1 MLLVVIAIACIVSVP
16 LAGGR
21 LGRLAELEVR
31 ATWAVLISAAIQVVI
46 TSAVRGGDYAL
57 HVSLHVTSYALVVW
71 FVFTNRRL
79 MGMPFVALGA
89 GLNVLAISLNGGVMP
104 AASAALRIAGI
115 DTSAGFANSAAVEH
129 PRLLFLG
136 DVIPI
141 PGPWPIGNVLSVG
154 DLLIVT
160 GVLILLHGTCGS
172 RLARALRMRSR
183 ADDSSRLASPS
194 ASL

>member
-1 MLLVVIAIACIVSVP
+1 MLLVVIAIACIISVP
-16 LAGGR
+16 LTGGR
-21 LGRLAELEVR
+21 LSRLGELEVR
-31 ATWAVLISAAIQVVI
+31 ATWAVLVSAAIQVVI

-57 HVSLHVTSYALVVW
+57 HVSLHVTSYALVAW

-79 MGMPFVALGA
+79 IGMPFVALGA

-104 AASAALRIAGI
+104 AASAALRVAGI

-154 DLLIVT
+154 DLFIVT
-160 GVLILLHGTCGS
+160 GALILLHGTCGS
-172 RLARALRMRSR
+172 RLTRAPRMRSR
-183 ADDSSRLASPS
+183 PGSQPLRESS
-194 ASL
+194 

>member
-1 MLLVVIAIACIVSVP
+1 MLLVVIAIACIISVP
-16 LAGGR
+16 LSGGR
-21 LGRLAELEVR
+21 LSRLGELEVH
-31 ATWAVLISAAIQVVI
+31 ATWAVLVSAAIQVVI

-57 HVSLHVTSYALVVW
+57 HVSLHVISYALVGW

-79 MGMPFVALGA
+79 IGMPFVALGA
-89 GLNVLAISLNGGVMP
+89 GLNVLAISVNGGVMP
-104 AASAALRIAGI
+104 AATAALRIAGI
-115 DTSAGFANSAAVEH
+115 DTSGGFSNSAQVEH

-160 GVLILLHGTCGS
+160 GALILLHGTCAS
-172 RLARALRMRSR
+172 RLTRAFRMRSR
-183 ADDSSRLASPS
+183 PGRRPLQESS
-194 ASL
+194 

>member
-1 MLLVVIAIACIVSVP
+1 MLLLVIAIACIISVP
-16 LAGGR
+16 LCGGHLSR
-21 LGRLAELEVR
+21 LGELDVR
-31 ATWAVLISAAIQVVI
+31 GTWALLVSAAIQIVI

-57 HVSLHVTSYALVVW
+57 HVTLHMTSYALVAL

-79 MGMPFVALGA
+79 IGMPFVALGA
-89 GLNVLAISLNGGVMP
+89 GLNVLVLSVNGGVMP
-104 AASAALRIAGI
+104 AATAALRIAGI
-115 DTSAGFANSAAVEH
+115 DTSGGFANSAAVEH

-160 GVLILLHGTCGS
+160 GALILLHGTCGGLLTRAP
-172 RLARALRMRSR
+172 RLRSR
-183 ADDSSRLASPS
+183 PRSQPL
-194 ASL
+194 